1 MQTPIGQLLLKWEQ
15 DLADELTVDWFGYHA
30 LQLGL
35 PPLQALRQNR
45 MPHRWLALD
54 SLECGSPQLRI
65 DPCALPFA
73 DDSLDLV
80 VLPHTL
86 ELSPDPHATLREVA
100 RVLVPEGRLLILG
113 LNPTSLWG
121 WRQARARFWQRF
133 WQARLFL
140 PESGEFIGTTRL
152 RDWLHLLNF
161 ETEPIRYG
169 CYLPAVQSP
178 QWLRRLGF
186 LEPVG
191 ARWWPFLGAV
201 YAQVAI
207 KRVHGMRLIE
217 PAWRERKRAARAL
230 VATGSGSVSSRQP
243 TSRSKP

>member
-1 MQTPIGQLLLKWEQ
+1 MRTPIGLHLLNWEQ
-15 DLADELTVDWFGYHA
+15 SLADELTADWFGYHA
-30 LQLGL
+30 LQMGL

-45 MPHRWLALD
+45 MPNRWLALAPG
-54 SLECGSPQLRI
+54 EQGTAQLRI
-65 DPCALPFA
+65 DPCSLPFA
-73 DDSLDLV
+73 EDSMDLV

-113 LNPTSLWG
+113 LNPNSLWG
-121 WRQARARFWQRF
+121 WRQARARFWRRF
-133 WQARLFL
+133 WAAKLFL
-140 PESGEFIGTTRL
+140 PETGEFIGTSRL

-169 CYLPAVQSP
+169 CYLPSLESP
-178 QWLRRLGF
+178 QWMRRWAWMEQAGT
-186 LEPVG
+186 
-191 ARWWPFLGAV
+191 RWWPFLGAV

-207 KRVHGMRLIE
+207 KRVNGMRLIE

-230 VATGSGSVSSRQP
+230 VATGSGSVSSRHPIDGPQP
-243 TSRSKP
+243 